1 MGNFLPEREEEGA
14 NAVCDWR
21 DTPAPVIVCNFP
33 MELTP
38 GSPVA
43 HTTHNGA
50 TRQIPGTQK
59 SREPIPLLQEDLE
72 AGNPDDPAPAKGG
85 GQEPRWMKL
94 STTAPAPAG
103 CAMIRDLR
111 AW

>member
-14 NAVCDWR
+14 NAVCEWR

-50 TRQIPGTQK
+50 TRQIPGTQ
-59 SREPIPLLQEDLE
+59 SLRTDPPSLE
-72 AGNPDDPAPAKGG
+72 E
-85 GQEPRWMKL
+85 EPRWMK
-94 STTAPAPAG
+94 
-103 CAMIRDLR
+103 
-111 AW
+111 